1 MKTEAKE
8 LIQEGLKLFS
18 SYNRDTLKMFYRS
31 AKENEADLSHLDKK
45 YQTYTCAKAKRMF
58 FDFALGFLD
67 AVASAGSPVMVID
80 NTKSERYNEKKL
92 ILRYKIKDFIES
104 TPVDS
109 NTGYLL
115 SMIDFYCQ

>member
-1 MKTEAKE
+1 MNKEAKE

-45 YQTYTCAKAKRMF
+45 YQTYTRAKAKGMF

-67 AVASAGSPVMVID
+67 AVASAGSPIMVID

-92 ILRYKIKDFIES
+92 YHFNGIIIFDVHKLLW
-104 TPVDS
+104 
-109 NTGYLL
+109 TGY
-115 SMIDFYCQ
+115 ICQL